1 LKGHISPDKIEEVRR
16 RADIVDLVSEYVTL
30 KKGGRN
36 FLGLCPFH
44 KEKTPSFTVNRDK
57 QIFYCFGCGEGGNVL
72 TFLMKMNSM
81 SFPEAVRHLAGKT
94 GVVIPERVL
103 TREEKERTS
112 ARDEINRINQM
123 AAKYFSENLFS
134 QAGKGAREYLRDRG
148 IQDEVVKEFC
158 LGFALD
164 GWRHLKEYFEKAR
177 VSLKL
182 VEQAGL
188 IIPKTNGGG
197 SSYDR
202 FRGRLIFPIEDVG
215 GKVIAFG
222 GRILGDGEPKYLNTS
237 ESPVYVKGKNLYGLN
252 RTKED
257 IRQKGYV
264 ILVEGYF
271 DLITLWS
278 AGIRNV
284 IATLGTA
291 LTRDHVDLIRRY
303 TGQVVAVFDPDIAGK
318 KALARS
324 IELFLS
330 GNVRAKAVVLPDS
343 YDPDKY
349 VRTYGSEALMG
360 IIDSSQS
367 MVDYYIENFIGRVA
381 TVEEKRDALKEAAF
395 FIVNI
400 DGKNERELFIKRVSE
415 KLGLNQEILTKE
427 VNQALKVSIGKT
439 ADASKERNIEIDMVE
454 LSLIHIMLEYPHKI
468 PEIAKENILDCFMS
482 TNLKSLAEKLKDS
495 FEKKGPEGFDT
506 SLFIQNIDNEII
518 RQKLL
523 KRMIDENPY
532 DEGIINRVITDARK
546 QIKRKWYKEKS
557 GILKREIRKAE
568 ESGNNELCKKLLEE
582 KERLLREEKTLL

>member
-1 LKGHISPDKIEEVRR
+1 VLFRSR

-72 TFLMKMNSM
+72 TFLMKMNDM

-94 GVVIPERVL
+94 GVVIPERIL

-148 IQDEVVKEFC
+148 IQDEVVKEFS

-197 SSYDR
+197 SFYDR

-237 ESPVYVKGKNLYGLN
+237 ESPVYIKGKNLYGLN

-257 IRQKGYV
+257 IRKKGYV

-271 DLITLWS
+271 DLITLWG

-291 LTRDHVDLIRRY
+291 LTREHVDLIRRY

-324 IELFLS
+324 IELFLA
-330 GNVRAKAVVLPDS
+330 GNVRAKAVVLPDG

-367 MVDYYIENFIGRVA
+367 MVDYYIENFIGRV
-381 TVEEKRDALKEAAF
+381 TSVEEKRDALKEAAS

-415 KLGLNQEILTKE
+415 KLGLNQELLTNE
-427 VNQALKVSIGKT
+427 VNHVLKVSIGKT

-468 PEIAKENILDCFMS
+468 TEIAKENILGCFMS
-482 TNLKSLAEKLKDS
+482 VNLKSLAEKLKDS
-495 FEKKGPEGFDT
+495 FEKKGPQCFDT
-506 SLFIQNIDNEII
+506 SLFIQNIDNDII

-532 DEGIINRVITDARK
+532 DEGIINRVITDAMK
-546 QIKRKWYKEKS
+546 QIKRKWYKEKN
-557 GILKREIRKAE
+557 GILRREIRKAE
-568 ESGNNELCKKLLEE
+568 EIGNNELCKKLLEE
-582 KERLLREEKTLL
+582 KERLLREEKNYYKNNLL

>member
-1 LKGHISPDKIEEVRR
+1 M
-16 RADIVDLVSEYVTL
+16 
-30 KKGGRN
+30 
-36 FLGLCPFH
+36 
-44 KEKTPSFTVNRDK
+44 
-57 QIFYCFGCGEGGNVL
+57 

-164 GWRHLKEYFEKAR
+164 GWRHLKEYFEKAK

-197 SSYDR
+197 SFYDR

-215 GKVIAFG
+215 GNVIAFG

-257 IRQKGYV
+257 IRQKGYA

-284 IATLGTA
+284 SCHP
-291 LTRDHVDLIRRY
+291 R
-303 TGQVVAVFDPDIAGK
+303 
-318 KALARS
+318 
-324 IELFLS
+324 
-330 GNVRAKAVVLPDS
+330 
-343 YDPDKY
+343 
-349 VRTYGSEALMG
+349 
-360 IIDSSQS
+360 
-367 MVDYYIENFIGRVA
+367 
-381 TVEEKRDALKEAAF
+381 
-395 FIVNI
+395 
-400 DGKNERELFIKRVSE
+400 
-415 KLGLNQEILTKE
+415 
-427 VNQALKVSIGKT
+427 
-439 ADASKERNIEIDMVE
+439 
-454 LSLIHIMLEYPHKI
+454 
-468 PEIAKENILDCFMS
+468 
-482 TNLKSLAEKLKDS
+482 DS
-495 FEKKGPEGFDT
+495 F
-506 SLFIQNIDNEII
+506 
-518 RQKLL
+518 
-523 KRMIDENPY
+523 DE
-532 DEGIINRVITDARK
+532 R
-546 QIKRKWYKEKS
+546 S
-557 GILKREIRKAE
+557 
-568 ESGNNELCKKLLEE
+568 C
-582 KERLLREEKTLL
+582 